1 MRLLL
6 TPALLLAA
14 PAAAQTAPAPTP
26 QLPPEIA
33 SGQIVDQLQ
42 PVLRS
47 LSHAFLNLPIGEVEA
62 AVENR
67 PVTARD
73 RNKTVKDATGMNE
86 RELDREIAASTG
98 TLKAGT
104 QAMARS
110 WPVISRALSQV
121 GEEMEKAIANAPS
134 PVYPKR

>member
-6 TPALLLAA
+6 LPALLIGT
-14 PAAAQTAPAPTP
+14 PAAAQTAAPMP
-26 QLPPEIA
+26 PLPPEVV

-42 PVLRS
+42 PVLRA
-47 LSHAFLNLPIGEVEA
+47 LSRAFLNLPVGEIEA

-73 RNKTVKDATGMNE
+73 RARTVKDATGMSE

-98 TLKAGT
+98 ALKAGT
-104 QAMARS
+104 QAIARS
-110 WPVISRALSQV
+110 WPAISRALAQA
-121 GEEMEKAIANAPS
+121 GEDVERAIANAPS
-134 PVYPKR
+134 PTYPKR

>member
-6 TPALLLAA
+6 LPALLMAT
-14 PAAAQTAPAPTP
+14 PAAAQTAAPVP
-26 QLPPEIA
+26 PLPPEVA

-42 PVLRS
+42 PMLRA
-47 LSHAFLNLPIGEVEA
+47 LSRAFLNLPVGEIEA
-62 AVENR
+62 AMANR

-73 RNKTVKDATGMNE
+73 KNKTVKDATGMSE
-86 RELDREIAASTG
+86 RELDREIVASTG